1 MKHLF
6 IILASL
12 FSMSVAQ
19 GATLSSAEDA
29 DQYTIVMEPRSSR
42 MDFDEVEVSG
52 GVRLIVEERTEG
64 NIIIRAQKHLL
75 EYVTLYVSDNTLHAG
90 LRLPK
95 GGHRHSYRLIKLGA
109 PSRLVEIYVPNNGRI
124 NEITASGASSVK
136 IVPTL
141 SAAEL
146 DIEASGA
153 STISLSTNSPKVSI
167 DLSGAS
173 TLKIDAQINS
183 MDADVAGASTLK
195 CYGSLSGRF
204 EAEVSGASTLTA
216 DEFAA
221 HTLELEVTG
230 ASSAKAKCDI
240 GIVEVSGASG
250 ATIECSTSLNA
261 SASSASTVRYK
272 GDCNVNLRSVTGAS
286 SIKKL

>member
-6 IILASL
+6 LLLASL
-12 FSMSVAQ
+12 LTIGVAQ
-19 GATLSSAEDA
+19 CKPLPSAEDTDLDA
-29 DQYTIVMEPRSSR
+29 IVMEPRSSQ
-42 MDFDEVEVSG
+42 MQFDEIEVSG
-52 GVRLIVEERTEG
+52 GVRLIIEERTEG
-64 NIIIRAQKHLL
+64 NIIIRSPKRLL
-75 EYVTLYVSDNTLHAG
+75 EYITLYVSDNTLHAG

-95 GGHRHSYRLIKLGA
+95 GGLRNSYGLIKLGA
-109 PSRLVEIYVPNNGRI
+109 PSRLIEIYVPNNGRI
-124 NEITASGASSVK
+124 NEITTSGASSVK
-136 IVPTL
+136 VVPTL

-153 STISLSTNSPKVSI
+153 STISLATNSPKVSI

-173 TLKIDAQINS
+173 TLKIDAHSNS

-195 CYGSLSGRF
+195 CYGSLGGRF

-221 HTLELEVTG
+221 HALELEVTG

-250 ATIECSTSLNA
+250 ATIECSTSLDA

-272 GDCNVNLRSVTGAS
+272 GDCNVNLKSVTGAS

>member
-6 IILASL
+6 LLLASL
-12 FSMSVAQ
+12 FTIGTAQ
-19 GATLSSAEDA
+19 CKPLPSAEDTDLDA
-29 DQYTIVMEPRSSR
+29 IVMEPRSSQ
-42 MDFDEVEVSG
+42 MQFDEIEVSG
-52 GVRLIVEERTEG
+52 GVRLIVEERTDG
-64 NIIIRAQKHLL
+64 NIIIRTQKHLL

-95 GGHRHSYRLIKLGA
+95 GGHRHSYGLIKLGA

-136 IVPTL
+136 IIPTL

-153 STISLSTNSPKVSI
+153 STIALATNSPKVSI
-167 DLSGAS
+167 ELSGAS
-173 TLKIDAQINS
+173 TLKIDAQSNS
-183 MDADVAGASTLK
+183 MEADVAGASTLK
-195 CYGSLSGRF
+195 CYGSLGGRF
-204 EAEVSGASTLTA
+204 EAEVSGASALTA
-216 DEFAA
+216 EEFAA
-221 HTLELEVTG
+221 HTLELEVSG

-240 GIVEVSGASG
+240 GVVEVSGASE
-250 ATIECSTSLNA
+250 ATIECSTSLDAAA
-261 SASSASTVRYK
+261 SAASNVRYK
-272 GDCNVNLRSVTGAS
+272 GDCNINLRKITGAS